1 MKLYFIRHA
10 PAEFRHVFAQTGQSD
25 SLRPLTEK
33 GTQRMKDVL
42 KHFSKFETN
51 IDVFL
56 QSPLTRAQQTGDI
69 CRSFYPDAKFVTTEN
84 LSPDHSAQRL
94 YDEIQSY
101 DVDAMAIVGHEPD
114 LGQFL
119 SWLMFRQAT
128 DHFPLKKSGIAK
140 IDLYKDGRCYLKW
153 MLRPKLVTVVK

>member
-10 PAEFRHVFAQTGQSD
+10 PAEFRHIFAQTGQAD
-25 SLRPLTEK
+25 DLRPITEK
-33 GTQRMKDVL
+33 GQQKMKDVL
-42 KHFSKFETN
+42 KYFCKVEPD

-56 QSPLTRAQQTGDI
+56 QSPLVRSQQPGDV
-69 CRSFYPDAKFVTTEN
+69 CRNFYPKAKFLTTEN
-84 LSPDHSAQRL
+84 LSPDHSAQKL

-101 DVDAMAIVGHEPD
+101 DVDAMAIIGHEPD

-128 DHFPLKKSGIAK
+128 DHFPIKKSGI
-140 IDLYKDGRCYLKW
+140 GW
-153 MLRPKLVTVVK
+153 PKGAGSRRG